1 MYKSFFLGA
10 NSRHGFY
17 SFYSE
22 LIDLKSADT
31 VYILKGGPGSGK
43 SSLMKRVAAAAE
55 EKGYEVERIFCSSDP
70 DSLDGIIIPEL
81 ARAVVDGTAP
91 HVVEPVY
98 ALAVERY
105 VNLGQFA
112 DFNEISKK
120 KDEIITVKEKY
131 SGFFEL
137 VYRRTA
143 SAAHIDNEIFDIGLS
158 ATSTEKLH
166 TKARGIIS
174 REVRG
179 KGSGKSTKHRF
190 CSAIS
195 PKGYISLFDGKDSEF
210 EKTYVIEDN
219 FGIGHFLLTPIL
231 KAAEDADFRCIACM
245 NPLIPEKLD
254 HLIIPELSL
263 SFITSTKEHPYAG
276 TRYRHIR
283 IDSMITAKLT
293 KEQKSRVSVL
303 RKLKSDLLGDACKI
317 LRDAKAVHDE
327 MEELYNPH
335 INFEKL
341 YDFASALSDEII
353 K

>member
-22 LIDLKSADT
+22 LIDLKSADA

-43 SSLMKRVAAAAE
+43 SSLMKKVAATAE

-70 DSLDGIIIPEL
+70 DSLDGIVIPKL
-81 ARAVVDGTAP
+81 SRAVVDGTSP

-112 DFNEISKK
+112 DCDAIAKK
-120 KDEIITVKEKY
+120 KDEIINVIEKY
-131 SGFFEL
+131 SGFFDR

-166 TKARGIIS
+166 AKARGIIS
-174 REVRG
+174 REIRG
-179 KGSGKSTKHRF
+179 KGSGKATKHRF

-195 PKGYISLFDGKDSEF
+195 PKGYVSLLTNKDSEF
-210 EKTYVIEDN
+210 EKTFILEDS
-219 FGIGHFLLTPIL
+219 FGIGHFLLVPIL
-231 KAAEDADFRCIACM
+231 KAAEEANFRCIACM
-245 NPLIPEKLD
+245 NPLIPEKLE

-263 SFITSTKEHPYAG
+263 SFITSTKEHPYTG
-276 TRYRHIR
+276 VRYRHLR
-283 IDSMITAKLT
+283 LNSMISAELT

-303 RKLKSDLLGDACKI
+303 RKLKAELLGDACEI
-317 LRDAKAVHDE
+317 LFEAKTVHDE
-327 MEELYNPH
+327 MEDIYNPH
-335 INFEKL
+335 IDFEKL
-341 YDFASALSDEII
+341 YTFAGSLAEKII